1 MMQSLNEK
9 TWGAVQVDSF
19 ADVMSGKDIYASERV
34 DGERPYVTAG
44 TANNGIGYFV
54 GNDNNS
60 VDSHVIS
67 VNRNGAVGEAF
78 FHPYKALLAMIVV
91 A

>member
-1 MMQSLNEK
+1 MQSLNEK

-67 VNRNGAVGEAF
+67 VNRKVQLAKRF
-78 FHPYKALLAMIVV
+78 FILIRHFLAMIVV
-91 A
+91 V